1 MFDDNAKRES
11 SWATILRIAII
22 VMVLSSGFLFY
33 YIGPSV
39 DDLQGNIP
47 QASASSTVIPLVVG
61 NIQFFIP
68 ENYTQFP
75 RARRGGERN
84 NVALYA
90 HMPKMSPFA
99 MSMKDVFE
107 GNAPDSPIIH
117 FQIESYRQPL
127 NEEGR
132 FERIYMHEVMD
143 TNGETGPAGLT
154 MFHFG
159 DDTGYRN
166 EDLMLGRDQE
176 DRIVIFRCARLV
188 PGIPSPNCRR
198 DMQLSQT
205 VGLSY
210 RFKRAHVA
218 HWRRIDR
225 DVQELT
231 MSFIQKNSDQ

>member
-22 VMVLSSGFLFY
+22 VLVLSSGFLFY

-47 QASASSTVIPLVVG
+47 QASSNTALIPLVVG
-61 NIQFFIP
+61 STLFFIP

-90 HMPKMSPFA
+90 HMPKMSPYV
-99 MSMKDVFE
+99 MPMKEVFE

-127 NEEGR
+127 DEEDR

-143 TNGETGPAGLT
+143 TNGEPGPAGLT
-154 MFHFG
+154 MFHFA
-159 DDTGYRN
+159 DESGYRN
-166 EDLMLGRDQE
+166 EDLMLGRDAK
-176 DRIVIFRCARLV
+176 DRIVILRCTRLIQ
-188 PGIPSPNCRR
+188 GIPSPNCRR
-198 DMQLSQT
+198 DMQFSET

-210 RFKRAHVA
+210 RFKRAHIA
-218 HWRRIDR
+218 HWRRIDE
-225 DVQELT
+225 DIQELT
-231 MSFIQKNSDQ
+231 TSFIQDTDD